1 MTSGTREGEQETII
15 VYPVNKVY
23 VIPSDSEEE
32 VLFERQLISLAED
45 LKIPINSESSSEDIE
60 FISSYLTFIKFA
72 RVFAPEPGAFLSA
85 YSHKSGDT
93 HCSEQNVE
101 RICIY
106 RHHEGSE
113 RLLYRLKAQIC

>member
-1 MTSGTREGEQETII
+1 MNRTTN
-15 VYPVNKVY
+15 VVCPVNMVY

-45 LKIPINSESSSEDIE
+45 LKILINNESSSEDIE

-93 HCSEQNVE
+93 HCPEE
-101 RICIY
+101 RTRICVSRY
-106 RHHEGSE
+106 HEGSE
-113 RLLYRLKAQIC
+113 RLLYCLKGQIC

>member
-93 HCSEQNVE
+93 QFPEE
-101 RICIY
+101 RA
-106 RHHEGSE
+106 
-113 RLLYRLKAQIC
+113 LNNLYF